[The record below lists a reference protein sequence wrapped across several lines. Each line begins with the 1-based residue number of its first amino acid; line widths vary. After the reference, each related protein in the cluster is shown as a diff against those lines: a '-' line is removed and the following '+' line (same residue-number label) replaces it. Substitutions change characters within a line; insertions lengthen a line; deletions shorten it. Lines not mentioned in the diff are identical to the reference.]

1 MFRREVKSLDEV
13 LGGLLRQE
21 GLETPL
27 QQRRL
32 LEKVD
37 SMLGPM
43 AARHVVDKYIR
54 NQTLYVRMDSPVM
67 RAELSMRRSA
77 LVARLNAEAGSM
89 VVTDIRFC

>member
-1 MFRREVKSLDEV
+1 MFRRQPKSLDEV

-67 RAELSMRRSA
+67 RAELSMRRSM
-77 LVARLNAEAGSM
+77 LVARLNAEAGAM
-89 VVTDIRFC
+89 IITDIRFC

>member
-1 MFRREVKSLDEV
+1 MFRREVKTLDEV

-21 GLETPL
+21 GLEAPL

-37 SMLGPM
+37 STLGPM
-43 AARHVVDKYIR
+43 ASRHVVDKYIR

-89 VVTDIRFC
+89 VITDIRFC